1 MRQILPFMAASALD
15 ERFQS
20 RIVSVRTFDF
30 AASGPEVKR
39 CQLAAGQMFGEI
51 RRG

>member
-1 MRQILPFMAASALD
+1 MRQILPFMAVSAFD

-30 AASGPEVKR
+30 ASSGTEVKR
-39 CQLAAGQMFGEI
+39 CQLAASQMFGEI